1 MEVEVEVECGAESLK
16 LNQGDRAGLG
26 AGRDGKAGTADEE
39 GGYTALHHRQ
49 HVGQYFGFS
58 GQQES
63 QREGKGQYELTHRRL
78 RKHMIDQVSG

>member
-1 MEVEVEVECGAESLK
+1 MDQSEKKTGVSNELMRE
-16 LNQGDRAGLG
+16 
-26 AGRDGKAGTADEE
+26 T
-39 GGYTALHHRQ
+39 T

-78 RKHMIDQVSG
+78 RKHMIDPVSG